1 LRDGLAAASALF
13 TRHNVIVEDRITP
26 KQIAEMYARLHG
38 TRLQGIAVVTGREPT
53 ASAHLQH
60 HLETG
65 LLEVRLVRGGAIRR

>member
-1 LRDGLAAASALF
+1 MEAASALF
-13 TRHNVIVEDRITP
+13 TRHNVIVEDRITRP